1 MNNIISTISNNP
13 LISTIVGSLF
23 SSIIILIIS
32 IFINRKKKVLSYRI
46 IYNNLL
52 ITNSEN
58 IKIFYSDKEINNI
71 YKVRIEID
79 NACNSEIK
87 SEDYDKNISIV
98 FDESINI
105 LSAIIKEKYPD
116 DLDINLKMKDNK
128 VLLDKMLLNKNDRFI
143 MQFELTSKSNFIKEK
158 LDKIQVSAR
167 IVGFKIKEKKP
178 ISLLSSLFN
187 SFCALTNSLFIFC
200 FAIILY
206 YEKNLYLLSYICFV
220 ISFIAMAGAIFICI
234 FYIYTK
240 KRSKY

>member
-32 IFINRKKKVLSYRI
+32 IFISRKKKILSYRI

-71 YKVRIEID
+71 YIVIIEID

-87 SEDYDKNISIV
+87 PEDYDKNISIV

-128 VLLDKMLLNKNDRFI
+128 VLLDKILLNKNDRFI
-143 MQFELTSKSNFIKEK
+143 IQFELTSKSNLIKEK

-167 IVGFKIKEKKP
+167 IAGFKIKKRKQ
-178 ISLLSSLFN
+178 ISYFSLLLN
-187 SFCALTNSLFIFC
+187 SFFAIVNSLVILCLSIF
-200 FAIILY
+200 LY
-206 YEKNLYLLSYICFV
+206 YEKKLYLISYICII
-220 ISFIAMAGAIFICI
+220 ISYIAMSGAIFICI

>member
-32 IFINRKKKVLSYRI
+32 IFISRKKKILSYRI

-71 YKVRIEID
+71 YIVIIEID

-87 SEDYDKNISIV
+87 PEDYDKNISIV

-128 VLLDKMLLNKNDRFI
+128 VLLDKILLNKNDRFI
-143 MQFELTSKSNFIKEK
+143 IQFELTSKSNFIKEK

-167 IVGFKIKEKKP
+167 IAGFKIKKRKH
-178 ISLLSSLFN
+178 ISSFSYLLNIFY
-187 SFCALTNSLFIFC
+187 AMTNSLIIFC
-200 FAIILY
+200 LGITLY
-206 YEKNLYLLSYICFV
+206 YEKRFYLLYYICFI
-220 ISFIAMAGAIFICI
+220 ISFIAITIAISICI
-234 FYIYTK
+234 SYIYTK
-240 KRSKY
+240 NRSKY